1 MKLIT
6 FALTALFPLSVAA
19 QDAPGSHFI
28 ENWDLNADGTVT
40 LAEIKEKRGDVFYM
54 FDADENGML
63 NADEYASFD
72 EVRAADMEKQ
82 GDHASGKMGRVQEGM
97 QMTFNDAN
105 DDGQVS
111 EAEFLAK
118 AVDWL
123 VIIDRD
129 ETGDVTSAD
138 FGPRG

>member
-1 MKLIT
+1 MKFTI
-6 FALTALFPLSVAA
+6 FALVALFPLSVAA
-19 QDAPGSHFI
+19 QGAPGSHFI

-40 LAEIKEKRGDVFYM
+40 LAELEEKRGGVFYM

-72 EVRAADMEKQ
+72 EVRAADMESQ
-82 GDHASGKMGRVQEGM
+82 GDHAQGKMGRVQEGM

-105 DDGQVS
+105 GDGQVS
-111 EAEFLAK
+111 EAEFFAK
-118 AVDWL
+118 AADWL
-123 VIIDRD
+123 TIIDRD
-129 ETGDVTSAD
+129 ESGDVTSAD

>member
-1 MKLIT
+1 MKFTT
-6 FALTALFPLSVAA
+6 FALVALFPLSVAA
-19 QDAPGSHFI
+19 QGAPGSHFI

-40 LAEIKEKRGDVFYM
+40 LAELEEKRGDVFYM

-72 EVRAADMEKQ
+72 EVRAADMENQ
-82 GDHASGKMGRVQEGM
+82 GDHAQGKMGRVQEGM

-105 DDGQVS
+105 GDGQVS
-111 EAEFLAK
+111 EAEFFAK
-118 AVDWL
+118 AADWL
-123 VIIDRD
+123 TIIDRD
-129 ETGDVTSAD
+129 ESGDVTSAD

>member
-1 MKLIT
+1 MKFTT
-6 FALTALFPLSVAA
+6 FALVALFSLSVAA

-28 ENWDLNADGTVT
+28 ESWDLNADGTVT
-40 LAEIKEKRGDVFYM
+40 LAELEEKRGDVFYM

-72 EVRAADMEKQ
+72 EVRAADMENQ
-82 GDHASGKMGRVQEGM
+82 GDHAQGKMGRVQEGM

-105 DDGQVS
+105 GDGQVS
-111 EAEFLAK
+111 EAEFVAK
-118 AVDWL
+118 AADWL
-123 VIIDRD
+123 AIIDRD
-129 ETGDVTSAD
+129 ESGDVTSAD

>member
-1 MKLIT
+1 MKFTT
-6 FALTALFPLSVAA
+6 FALAALFPLSVAA
-19 QDAPGSHFI
+19 QGAPGSHFI

-40 LAEIKEKRGDVFYM
+40 LAELEEKRGDVFYM
-54 FDADENGML
+54 FDADEDGML

-72 EVRAADMEKQ
+72 EVRAADMENQ
-82 GDHASGKMGRVQEGM
+82 GDHAQGKMGRVQEGM
-97 QMTFNDAN
+97 QITFNDAN

-123 VIIDRD
+123 AIIDRD
-129 ETGDVTSAD
+129 GSGNVTSAD
-138 FGPRG
+138 FGPKG

>member
-1 MKLIT
+1 MKFTT
-6 FALTALFPLSVAA
+6 FALVALFPLSVAA
-19 QDAPGSHFI
+19 QGAPGSHFI

-40 LAEIKEKRGDVFYM
+40 LAELEEKRGDVFYM

-72 EVRAADMEKQ
+72 DVRAADMENQ
-82 GDHASGKMGRVQEGM
+82 GDHAQGKMGRVQEGM
-97 QMTFNDAN
+97 QMTFNDTN

-118 AVDWL
+118 AADWL
-123 VIIDRD
+123 AIIDRD
-129 ETGDVTSAD
+129 ESGDVTSAD

>member
-1 MKLIT
+1 MKFTT
-6 FALTALFPLSVAA
+6 FALAALFPLSVAA
-19 QDAPGSHFI
+19 QGAPGSHFI

-40 LAEIKEKRGDVFYM
+40 LAELEEKRGDVFYM
-54 FDADENGML
+54 FDADEDGML

-72 EVRAADMEKQ
+72 EVRAADMENQ
-82 GDHASGKMGRVQEGM
+82 GDHAQGKMGRVQEGM
-97 QMTFNDAN
+97 QITFNDAN

-123 VIIDRD
+123 AIIDRD
-129 ETGDVTSAD
+129 GSGNVTSAD

>member
-1 MKLIT
+1 MKFTT
-6 FALTALFPLSVAA
+6 FAIVALFPLSVAA
-19 QDAPGSHFI
+19 QGAPGSHFI

-40 LAEIKEKRGDVFYM
+40 LAELEEKRGDVFYM
-54 FDADENGML
+54 FDADEDGML

-72 EVRAADMEKQ
+72 EVRAADMENQ
-82 GDHASGKMGRVQEGM
+82 GDHAQGKMGRVQEGM

-111 EAEFLAK
+111 EAEFVAK
-118 AVDWL
+118 AADWL

-129 ETGDVTSAD
+129 ESGDVTSAD